1 MKLTEK
7 HVQFTPDSY
16 RDYNLPANTRL
27 FLIILGSTVRNNT
40 LL

>member
-1 MKLTEK
+1 MKQTEK

-27 FLIILGSTVRNNT
+27 FHITFGSAERNKV

>member
-16 RDYNLPANTRL
+16 WDYNLPANTRL
-27 FLIILGSTVRNNT
+27 FFPFLALRAE
-40 LL
+40 